1 MFMDESLLRKVVR
14 YDNNKFEN
22 LNFFLAFIF
31 TD

>member
-14 YDNNKFEN
+14 YGNNKFEN